1 MLSRYAD
8 QEYLPNAEE
17 ANLIKSFRGDA
28 EMLGQAEKYMK
39 VMLDFTSAPKR
50 IQAMIYKQQF
60 KIRVAE
66 CTKVL
71 ADIENA
77 CDDVKMSVR
86 LKKVLKTILKV
97 GNQMNDGEEHLGF
110 SLDVLLKLSSAK
122 AFDKKTTILQYVIML
137 IYRNDER
144 CLFFPDDLRNCAE
157 ASRLTLD
164 SAQQE
169 RVNLRQGWEASDA
182 VVAEIK
188 AEDAAKNAP
197 NSSAAMANF
206 LIKV

>member
-1 MLSRYAD
+1 
-8 QEYLPNAEE
+8 
-17 ANLIKSFRGDA
+17 
-28 EMLGQAEKYMK
+28 
-39 VMLDFTSAPKR
+39 MLDFPSAPNR
-50 IQAMIYKQQF
+50 IKAMIYKQQF
-60 KIRVAE
+60 KTRVSE
-66 CTKVL
+66 CTAILTV
-71 ADIENA
+71 IESA

-97 GNQMNDGEEHLGF
+97 GNQMNDGEQHLGF
-110 SLDVLLKLSSAK
+110 SLEVLLKLSGAK

-169 RVNLRQGWEASDA
+169 RMALRQAWEASEK
-182 VVAEIK
+182 VISGIK
-188 AEDAAKNAP
+188 AEDAAKGQP
-197 NSSAAMANF
+197 NSTGTMTSF
-206 LIKV
+206 LLKVG